1 MRLIQTTA
9 GVHPSWSQAARTS
22 QGVDWLSAVD
32 RAVSGTPAWV
42 LTVTVGAVVLTLLGM
57 AYLTGR
63 GLWRAAERARRRR
76 RAEHDKAKA
85 ESIEAVEDDSLG
97 LRLIVMALGGM
108 SVSLYGM
115 WGFAREQAGLPAPFA
130 VGFLAMFDLTELTL
144 FTLLYRRA
152 NPKLGW
158 TSQLRLMHNTAWSL
172 VIVSAAAN
180 WIHAPNATA
189 APFLAAMPVTAA
201 WVIELEFRSRM
212 RGTEAVSEKAGP
224 VKLASMLW
232 EKGWAALFAGLDLD
246 PSSKNGQLIR
256 AVLAK
261 KASRRLFTESFG
273 LA

>member
-9 GVHPSWSQAARTS
+9 GTHPSWSQTAKIS
-22 QGVDWLSAVD
+22 QEVDWSSAVD

-42 LTVTVGAVVLTLLGM
+42 LTVTAGAVVLTLLGM
-57 AYLTGR
+57 AYLAGR

-76 RAEHDKAKA
+76 QAEQDKAKA
-85 ESIEAVEDDSLG
+85 EGVEAVEEDGLG

-115 WGFAREQAGLPAPFA
+115 WGFAREQAGLPQPFA

-144 FTLLYRRA
+144 FTLLYQRA
-152 NPKLGW
+152 NPRLGW

-172 VIVSAAAN
+172 VLVSAAAN
-180 WIHAPNATA
+180 WIHAPHAAA
-189 APFLAAMPVTAA
+189 APFLAVMPVTAA

-212 RGTEAVSEKAGP
+212 RGTEAAAQEKAGP

-232 EKGWAALFAGLDLD
+232 EKGWAAL
-246 PSSKNGQLIR
+246 
-256 AVLAK
+256 
-261 KASRRLFTESFG
+261 
-273 LA
+273 